1 MTSERVTQAYFRHEL
16 RTPLNHIIGYG
27 EMLLEDVDSSE
38 RADFQPS
45 LQRILEEARNLLQ
58 HVDHFLAPMRTDS
71 ELMDVKHVPHELIA
85 PLDQI
90 VASTEDLKKL
100 ASERRAN
107 DLVPD
112 LDRILIAAAYL
123 SGLVQHGISAPSGQH
138 AATVAAG
145 DLPAPRA
152 DAFGRTANHGAV
164 LVVDDNDDTREMLS
178 RRLAR
183 EGYTNVASAAGGQE
197 ALELLQSQKFDLV
210 LLDVIMPGLDGF
222 AVCERLRAQEATR
235 DVPIIFLTA
244 LDDTFDKVRA
254 FSAGAVDYITK
265 PFQPQELLA
274 RVGTH
279 LSLLQA
285 RRALQE
291 QNARLRDEIEAHHRS
306 KATIECLVDEIHS
319 SHNFADIVGESPTL
333 IQLLGEVKLV
343 AATDSTVLIL
353 GETGTGKEL
362 IARAIH
368 RHSGR
373 RDHPLIKINCATL
386 PRDLVES
393 ELFGHEK
400 GAFTGATQQR
410 RGRFELADGGTLF
423 LDEIAELPLEAQAKL
438 LRVLQDQE
446 FERVGGTRSLRTDV
460 RVIAATN
467 RDLDDRL
474 KAGTFR
480 ADLYYRL
487 NVFPLTLP
495 PLRERRE
502 DIPHLIRYFMG
513 RAGRK
518 VGKQFEDVAP
528 ALLEKAMAHDWPGNV
543 RELENVVER
552 AAILSSG
559 RILEATRVFALSDSV
574 TSMAKA
580 PPPSQ
585 TSLDEIERTYILRVL
600 EQTRWVIEGDGGAA
614 RILGMNA
621 STLRGRIRKLGVQK
635 TL

>member
-1 MTSERVTQAYFRHEL
+1 MTAERTKLAFFRHEL

-27 EMLLEDVDSSE
+27 EMLLEDVEGSHRS
-38 RADFQPS
+38 DFESPLRS
-45 LQRILEEARNLLQ
+45 ILTDAHQLLRLVNDFLSPQ
-58 HVDHFLAPMRTDS
+58 AISAESVDI
-71 ELMDVKHVPHELIA
+71 KHVPPEFIA
-85 PLDQI
+85 PLNQI
-90 VASTEDLKKL
+90 ITTSASLKKL
-100 ASERRAN
+100 AVETGAKDLLSDMERMLTAEGYLS
-107 DLVPD
+107 DLVTHGVRALLPESNAAVAVSGT
-112 LDRILIAAAYL
+112 AAA
-123 SGLVQHGISAPSGQH
+123 P
-138 AATVAAG
+138 
-145 DLPAPRA
+145 A
-152 DAFGRTANHGAV
+152 DAFGRSPNHGAI
-164 LVVDDNDDTREMLS
+164 LVVDDNEETRDMLS

-183 EGYTNVASAAGGQE
+183 EGYTNVVTAADGEE
-197 ALELLQSQKFDLV
+197 AIELMRSRKFDLV

-222 AVCERLRAQEATR
+222 AVCERLREQDATR

-254 FSAGAVDYITK
+254 FSAGAVDYVTK

-306 KATIECLVDEIHS
+306 KATIECLIDEIQS
-319 SHNFADIVGESPTL
+319 NHNFCEIIGASPALTR
-333 IQLLGEVKLV
+333 LLGEVELV
-343 AATDSTVLIL
+343 APTNSTVLIL

-362 IARAIH
+362 VARAIH
-368 RHSGR
+368 RRSPRRGR
-373 RDHPLIKINCATL
+373 PLIKINCAAL

-423 LDEIAELPLEAQAKL
+423 LDEIAELPLEAQGKL

-446 FERVGGTRSLRTDV
+446 FERVGGTRSLHTDV

-467 RDLDDRL
+467 RDLRPRL
-474 KAGTFR
+474 KSGAFR

-502 DIPHLIRYFMG
+502 DIPHLVRYFTE
-513 RAGRK
+513 RAARK
-518 VGKQFEDVAP
+518 VGKHFDDIAQAFLDQS
-528 ALLEKAMAHDWPGNV
+528 MIHDWPGNV
-543 RELENVVER
+543 RELENAVER
-552 AAILSSG
+552 AAILSG
-559 RILEATRVFALSDSV
+559 GATLEAKGGFNGPDGAASTPAATRIAHS
-574 TSMAKA
+574 
-580 PPPSQ
+580 
-585 TSLDEIERTYILRVL
+585 SLDDMERTHIVRVL
-600 EQTRWVIEGDGGAA
+600 EQTRWVIEGEQGAA
-614 RILGMNA
+614 RVLGLNA
-621 STLRGRIRKLGVQK
+621 STLRGRMRKFGIQK
-635 TL
+635 NA